1 MTTYPAYVYQWSDA
15 LVPQILAALEAEGLD
30 SYRIETGA
38 DAELKQCLEAAI
50 NDQAIDSH
58 LEAVS
63 FTQGT
68 RHRGCGF
75 YTGVYSFDAETLPVL
90 IRRLAQPL
98 QRHWETPLGD
108 DDSDDSEYPR
118 TLGDAMQSLA
128 NDILDTLG
136 FNAEIYD

>member
-1 MTTYPAYVYQWSDA
+1 MATSPVYVYRWSDA
-15 LVPQILAALEAEGLD
+15 LVPQILAALEAEGLG

-38 DAELKQCLEAAI
+38 DAELAQCLEAAI
-50 NDQAIDSH
+50 NDQVIDSH

-68 RHRGCGF
+68 RHRGAGF

-108 DDSDDSEYPR
+108 DDSEYPR

-128 NDILDTLG
+128 NEILGTLG
-136 FNAEIYD
+136 INAEISD

>member
-1 MTTYPAYVYQWSDA
+1 MTYIYRWTDS

-38 DAELKQCLEAAI
+38 DAEMMQCLEAAI
-50 NDQAIDSH
+50 NDQPIDSH
-58 LEAVS
+58 LEAVRFS
-63 FTQGT
+63 QGT
-68 RHRGCGF
+68 RHRGAGF
-75 YTGVYSFDAETLPVL
+75 YTGVYNFDAETLPVL

-98 QRHWETPLGD
+98 ERHWETPLDDGD
-108 DDSDDSEYPR
+108 EGDEECPR

-136 FNAEIYD
+136 FNAEICG

>member
-1 MTTYPAYVYQWSDA
+1 MTTSPVYV
-15 LVPQILAALEAEGLD
+15 
-30 SYRIETGA
+30 YRIETGA
-38 DAELKQCLEAAI
+38 AAELLQCLQAAI
-50 NDQAIDSH
+50 NDQVIDSH
-58 LEAVS
+58 LEAVRFS
-63 FTQGT
+63 QGT

-108 DDSDDSEYPR
+108 GDSDDSEYPR

-128 NDILDTLG
+128 NDILSTLG
-136 FNAEIYD
+136 FNAEIYG